1 MNSSFAADGSRND
14 RSLNGPPLSKLGIRI
29 LRSELEEAS
38 LKIVGLTL
46 QCRELSHLQL
56 ESRKSF
62 DGINCN
68 RKGSE
73 VQNNWKQQLLNR
85 PTIPIYKELYD
96 SASSIVT
103 DILRRPRLIIDA
115 MACIS
120 PASNGNLSFGQTK
133 VGFIALNRILHPY
146 FSDTSATT
154 LLLLEAITYQTTKCQ
169 QMHRIDNG
177 SSSSKRKASLSHFI
191 NNSSLLDTW
200 NPLTQPLPVTPNV
213 SSETLLTTV
222 LKLYAVRVDVTI
234 FFRELWKP
242 VLPSIV
248 AIISKSE
255 VDDSSLNSLV
265 KVAVRLLSHT
275 FSEKSIIMFPP
286 TAVAVSR
293 AIHAISGTEGV
304 CMYLFDL
311 LVLPNLVKVLSMAE
325 YDFKGGDV
333 LKQFHACYSQS
344 TWWSDKSPSAY
355 SPVNSLIW
363 VVWRL
368 FSGAVGITGLPLSTL
383 STRAFFSSCSYLDT
397 SSMPDQRLQYI
408 LSTLGRAVLRSC
420 RLIVHLPLDMSGC
433 EWFNVDAVTATGDLK
448 AALPQLADT
457 LDARLISLLKK
468 PQEMLQSVVIS
479 RYEVAVLFDAASA
492 AITATLNRNEG
503 DGKQDDLKS
512 LLREEIASYNIL
524 EQAIEQIVP
533 LSSQPVS
540 EQMVLRLLSGPAP
553 EDCPDQEI
561 RLTYQLL
568 SGGLQLAST
577 YEAAMQVTLDKMQHG
592 AARSIIDLLEG
603 CDPCRSPDSLD
614 EYNMDSHTPH
624 AHHSSSPMSMSQDR
638 SLGPFQASTE
648 SSALKVT
655 QPHRGLA
662 PAAKPL
668 ERMEQQQ
675 AEGLSVCL
683 SVCLSICLSCDVYP

>member
-1 MNSSFAADGSRND
+1 MNSAFGADGNRND
-14 RSLNGPPLSKLGIRI
+14 RSVNGPPISKLGIRI

-56 ESRKSF
+56 ESRKGS
-62 DGINCN
+62 DGAGYN

-73 VQNNWKQQLLNR
+73 IRNNWKQLLNR
-85 PTIPIYKELYD
+85 PILPIYKELYD

-115 MACIS
+115 MACIL

-133 VGFIALNRILHPY
+133 VGFIALNRVLHPY

-154 LLLLEAITYQTTKCQ
+154 LLLLEAITYQTAKCQ
-169 QMHRIDNG
+169 NIGRVDNG
-177 SSSSKRKASLSHFI
+177 SSSSQRKASLSHFI
-191 NNSSLLDTW
+191 NNSSLLETW

-222 LKLYAVRVDVTI
+222 LKLYAVRVDVTT
-234 FFRELWKP
+234 FFRDLWKP

-255 VDDSSLNSLV
+255 VDDSTLNSLV

-275 FSEKSIIMFPP
+275 FSEKSIIMFPA

-311 LVLPNLVKVLSMAE
+311 LLLPNLVKVLSMAE

-344 TWWSDKSPSAY
+344 TWWPDKSLSVY

-383 STRAFFSSCSYLDT
+383 STRSFFSSCPYLDP
-397 SSMPDQRLQYI
+397 SSIPDQRLQYI

-433 EWFNVDAVTATGDLK
+433 EWFNVDAVNATGDLK

-468 PQEMLQSVVIS
+468 PQEMLQALVIS

-492 AITATLNRNEG
+492 AITATLNRNDVDR
-503 DGKQDDLKS
+503 DGKQDDMKS

-533 LSSQPVS
+533 ISSQPVS
-540 EQMVLRLLSGPAP
+540 EQMVLQLLSGPAP
-553 EDCPDQEI
+553 DDCPDQEI
-561 RLTYQLL
+561 RLTHQLL

-577 YEAAMQVTLDKMQHG
+577 YEAAMQATLDQMQHG
-592 AARSIIDLLEG
+592 CARSIIDLLEG
-603 CDPCRSPDSLD
+603 CDPCRSPEAFE
-614 EYNMDSHTPH
+614 EYNMDSHTQH
-624 AHHSSSPMSMSQDR
+624 LRHSSSPMSRSQDR

-655 QPHRGLA
+655 QPHRGLV

-675 AEGLSVCL
+675 AEGLF
-683 SVCLSICLSCDVYP
+683 ICLSAL